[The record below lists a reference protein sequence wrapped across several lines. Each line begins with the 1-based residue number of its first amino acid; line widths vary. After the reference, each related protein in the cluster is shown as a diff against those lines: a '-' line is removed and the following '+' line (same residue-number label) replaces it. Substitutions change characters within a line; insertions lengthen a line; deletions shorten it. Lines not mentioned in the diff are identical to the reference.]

1 MKLNTVKKYYKQ
13 VLELENNPF
22 KTIAKNANVVQC
34 EDEFFLVNQNGDIE
48 KVIWEW
54 NGIKVFTK
62 GQFKKELN
70 QYAEDM
76 GYSKLKDE

>member
-13 VLELENNPF
+13 VLEQENVPF
-22 KTIAKNANVVQC
+22 KIVAKNVNVIQC

-54 NGIKVFTK
+54 NGIKVATK
-62 GQFKKELN
+62 GQFKKGLN

-76 GYSKLKDE
+76 GYPKVKE